1 MIFSIFNSFVFGLWK
16 GILSNGKLGYFD
28 LVNFVF
34 FIEIRVSFISFVF
47 RVLIRKGIG
56 VFWIWERI

>member
-34 FIEIRVSFISFVF
+34 FIEICVSFISFVF

-56 VFWIWERI
+56 VVWIGERI

>member
-34 FIEIRVSFISFVF
+34 FIEICVSFISFVF
-47 RVLIRKGIG
+47 RVLICKGIG
-56 VFWIWERI
+56 VFWIGERI

>member
-56 VFWIWERI
+56 FWIGERI